1 MRFDWDIRKSEL
13 NRILRGKG
21 FDEAAALFVNTH
33 HLRTSVRNGQRRWE
47 VWGYLDGKEWL
58 GVFEFAYNGA
68 LRVVSLRRANSREKR
83 KYYV

>member
-1 MRFDWDIRKSEL
+1 MRFDWDTAKSDR
-13 NRILRGKG
+13 NRVLRGKG
-21 FDEAAALFVNTH
+21 FDEAAALFLNTH
-33 HLRTSVRNGQRRWE
+33 FLRGSSRNGKRRWE

-83 KYYV
+83 RHYV